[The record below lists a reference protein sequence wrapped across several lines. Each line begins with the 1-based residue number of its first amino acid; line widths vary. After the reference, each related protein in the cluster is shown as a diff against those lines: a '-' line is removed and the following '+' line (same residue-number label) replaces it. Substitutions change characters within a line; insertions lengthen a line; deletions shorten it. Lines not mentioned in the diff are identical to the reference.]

1 MPPLSQ
7 PVFKQVLKM
16 IGDTKVK
23 REEGKKN
30 TLKLSAILSRR
41 KPRKHITKAGEKAE
55 QPASISL
62 LSR

>member
-23 REEGKKN
+23 REKKE
-30 TLKLSAILSRR
+30 K
-41 KPRKHITKAGEKAE
+41 KHLEIITNSQQKET
-55 QPASISL
+55 
-62 LSR
+62 